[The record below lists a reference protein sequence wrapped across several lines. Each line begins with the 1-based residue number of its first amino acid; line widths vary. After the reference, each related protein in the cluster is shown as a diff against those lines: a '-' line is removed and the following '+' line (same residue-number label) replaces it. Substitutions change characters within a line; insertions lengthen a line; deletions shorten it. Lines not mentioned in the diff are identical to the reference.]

1 MKIPILDV
9 FILSLLDRGAES
21 AYDFLR
27 DAGISLGASTPALL
41 RLTKGK
47 LVVRKKSPSSGRRT
61 RYAIELTPAG
71 VKAARTAWKESLSE
85 KSRIFD
91 LDSTLRV
98 VDMAIHY
105 RASRQAIRT
114 FLRHAGG
121 ERLRLSDETA
131 MKLQNAGSNTKLFST
146 LKARCEAD
154 RLRSEADIL
163 IRASDSFKQ
172 VREPVEGQRALL

>member
-41 RLTKGK
+41 RLTKGR
-47 LVVRKKSPSSGRRT
+47 LVVRKKSPSSGKRT
-61 RYAIELTPAG
+61 RYKLQLTPAG
-71 VKAARTAWKESLSE
+71 AKAARTAWKEWLSE
-85 KSRIFD
+85 KSRMFD

-98 VDMAIHY
+98 VDLAIHY
-105 RASRQAIRT
+105 GAPRQMIRT
-114 FLRHAGG
+114 FLRYAGT
-121 ERLRLSDETA
+121 ERLRQSDETA
-131 MKLQNAGSNTKLFST
+131 LKLRGAVLNTKLFSS

-154 RLRSEADIL
+154 RLRSEAEIL
-163 IRASDSFKQ
+163 LRASDSFKQ
-172 VREPVEGQRALL
+172 GREPVEGQRALL